1 MRYVLINPVLRTAT
15 AGDYASLQDAEVA
28 AGLDP
33 GAVDHGM
40 ITRSI
45 GYVVYEFGLFVPPAQ
60 QHYFAMGR
68 GLIAGAAVLYGVD
81 AWGESVNLHRSTIP
95 DIRWFLGMND
105 VEAAIEAGEIIRP
118 ETAINGVV
126 TWRWPDAH
134 PIPDRSAR

>member
-1 MRYVLINPVLRTAT
+1 MKYVLVNPILRTAT

-33 GAVDHGM
+33 GKVDHGM

-45 GYVVYEFGLFVPPAQ
+45 GYVVFEFGLFAPPEE

-68 GLIAGAAVLYGVD
+68 QLIAGSAVLYGVN

-95 DIRWFLGMND
+95 DIRWFLGVND
-105 VEAAIEAGEIIRP
+105 VEAAIVSGEIIRP
-118 ETAINGVV
+118 QTAVNGEV
-126 TWRWPDAH
+126 TWQWMGR
-134 PIPDRSAR
+134 RN